1 MAARTTLTSHQ
12 RDGGDTS
19 IDKLG
24 GARSPDLGELRKTL
38 VKLRGLRQDMS
49 KADWLLKPMD
59 SGDQLWLDHYQK
71 FLDDALQTQFGPA
84 IRRLSASKPLPQRV
98 YKIVDA
104 MMVLSDVATRKSSP
118 EATEAA

>member
-1 MAARTTLTSHQ
+1 MTAGTSAKSTLVSSDTA
-12 RDGGDTS
+12 GGDFGEPRTRE
-19 IDKLG
+19 L
-24 GARSPDLGELRKTL
+24 AELRRTL

-71 FLDDALQTQFGPA
+71 LLDDALQTQFAPA

-98 YKIVDA
+98 CKIVDA
-104 MMVLSDVATRKSSP
+104 MMVLSDVATRKPSH